1 MPDDDH
7 EPRRPET
14 SSSATGSPDAEAG
27 SRAPARVTDQ
37 PVTARGQRTRSKV
50 LAAAEA
56 VFGEL
61 GYERASI
68 VEITRAAGVAQG
80 TFYVYF
86 PSKKAVFVEL
96 VWELNRKLRRSL
108 RVASDALVDPDR
120 FELERVGALTF
131 LRFVREHKNLYRIV
145 RQAEFV
151 DEALYREYYRELSAG
166 YRRGLEQSMANGEIR
181 RFDPDT
187 LVYMMMG
194 ILDFVGMRW
203 VLWED
208 ALPPEAVLEDV
219 LRFIRDGLRR
229 REGGEA

>member
-1 MPDDDH
+1 VSS
-7 EPRRPET
+7 PR
-14 SSSATGSPDAEAG
+14 
-27 SRAPARVTDQ
+27 PARPPEQ
-37 PVTARGQRTRSKV
+37 PATARGQRTRQK
-50 LAAAEA
+50 LLDAAEA
-56 VFGEL
+56 VFGEV

-108 RVASDALVDPDR
+108 RKATDALVDPDR

-131 LRFVREHKNLYRIV
+131 LEFVKEHQSLYRIV

-151 DEALYREYYRELSAG
+151 DEALFREYYRELSAG
-166 YRRGLEQSMANGEIR
+166 YRRGLEQSMDTGEIR
-181 RFDPDT
+181 RFDPEA
-187 LVYMMMG
+187 LVYMLMG
-194 ILDFVGMRW
+194 ILDFMGMRW
-203 VLWED
+203 VLWEGK
-208 ALPPEAVLEDV
+208 LPSQEVLDDM

-229 REGGEA
+229 RDGEP

>member
-1 MPDDDH
+1 ML
-7 EPRRPET
+7 T
-14 SSSATGSPDAEAG
+14 GVALSMSSSPPTPEP
-27 SRAPARVTDQ
+27 PA
-37 PVTARGQRTRSKV
+37 TARGQRTRQK
-50 LAAAEA
+50 LLDAAEA

-86 PSKKAVFVEL
+86 PGKKAVFVEL
-96 VWELNRKLRRSL
+96 VWELNKKLRRSL
-108 RVASDALVDPDR
+108 RTASDALVDPDR

-131 LRFVREHKNLYRIV
+131 LRFVQEHKSLYRIV

-151 DEALYREYYRELSAG
+151 DEALFREYYRELSAG
-166 YRRGLEQSMANGEIR
+166 YRRSLEQSMERGEIR
-181 RFDPDT
+181 RFDPEA
-187 LVYMMMG
+187 LVYMLMG

-208 ALPPEAVLEDV
+208 QLPSPEVVDDM
-219 LRFIRDGLRR
+219 LRLIRDGLRR
-229 REGGEA
+229 REGAGE

>member
-1 MPDDDH
+1 M
-7 EPRRPET
+7 
-14 SSSATGSPDAEAG
+14 SSSSSG
-27 SRAPARVTDQ
+27 RAPEPA
-37 PVTARGQRTRSKV
+37 TARGQRTRGKV

-56 VFGEL
+56 VFGEM

-96 VWELNRKLRRSL
+96 VWELNRKLRKSL
-108 RVASDALVDPDR
+108 RMATDALVNPDR

-131 LRFVREHKNLYRIV
+131 LRFVQEHENLYRIV

-151 DEALYREYYRELSAG
+151 DEELYREYYRELSAG
-166 YRRGLEQSMANGEIR
+166 YRRGLEASMDKGEIR
-181 RFDPDT
+181 RFDPDA
-187 LVYMMMG
+187 LVYMLMG

-203 VLWED
+203 VLWEGK
-208 ALPPEAVLEDV
+208 LPPEAVLDDM
-219 LRFIRDGLRR
+219 LRFIRDGLRK
-229 REGGEA
+229 REGEDEG

>member
-1 MPDDDH
+1 M
-7 EPRRPET
+7 
-14 SSSATGSPDAEAG
+14 SSSPPG
-27 SRAPARVTDQ
+27 RAPEPA
-37 PVTARGQRTRSKV
+37 TARGQRTRQK
-50 LAAAEA
+50 LLDAAEA

-108 RVASDALVDPDR
+108 RLASDALVDPDR

-131 LRFVREHKNLYRIV
+131 LEFVREHRNLYRIV

-151 DEALYREYYRELSAG
+151 DEALFREYYRELSDG
-166 YRRGLEQSMANGEIR
+166 YRRGLEQSMDRGEIR
-181 RFDPDT
+181 RFDPDA
-187 LVYMMMG
+187 LVYMLMG
-194 ILDFVGMRW
+194 ILDFMGMRW

-208 ALPPEAVLEDV
+208 ALPSQAVLDDM
-219 LRFIRDGLRR
+219 LRLIRDGLRK
-229 REGGEA
+229 REGEE

>member
-1 MPDDDH
+1 M
-7 EPRRPET
+7 
-14 SSSATGSPDAEAG
+14 SSSPPTPPEP
-27 SRAPARVTDQ
+27 PA
-37 PVTARGQRTRSKV
+37 TARGQRTRQK
-50 LAAAEA
+50 LLDAAEA
-56 VFGEL
+56 VFGEM

-108 RVASDALVDPDR
+108 RSATDALVNADR

-131 LRFVREHKNLYRIV
+131 LQFVQEHQSLYRIV

-151 DEALYREYYRELSAG
+151 DEALFREYYKELSANW
-166 YRRGLEQSMANGEIR
+166 RRGLEAAMDRGEIR
-181 RFDPDT
+181 RFDPEA
-187 LVYMMMG
+187 LVYMLMG

-203 VLWED
+203 VLWEGK
-208 ALPPEAVLEDV
+208 LPEPGVIDDM

-229 REGGEA
+229 REGE

>member
-1 MPDDDH
+1 MSS
-7 EPRRPET
+7 
-14 SSSATGSPDAEAG
+14 SSSAPATG
-27 SRAPARVTDQ
+27 PA
-37 PVTARGQRTRSKV
+37 TARGQRTRNKL
-50 LAAAEA
+50 LAAAET
-56 VFGEL
+56 VFGDM

-108 RVASDALVDPDR
+108 RAATDALVDPDR

-131 LRFVREHKNLYRIV
+131 LRFVQEHKDLYRIV

-151 DEALYREYYRELSAG
+151 DEELFREYYRELSAG
-166 YRRGLEQSMANGEIR
+166 YRRGLEQSMDKGEIR
-181 RFDPDT
+181 RFDPEA
-187 LVYMMMG
+187 LVYMLMG

-203 VLWED
+203 VLWENE
-208 ALPPEAVLEDV
+208 LPSEAVIEDMV
-219 LRFIRDGLRR
+219 RFIRDGLRR
-229 REGGEA
+229 REGEDG

>member
-1 MPDDDH
+1 MSSPPPTP
-7 EPRRPET
+7 EP
-14 SSSATGSPDAEAG
+14 
-27 SRAPARVTDQ
+27 PA
-37 PVTARGQRTRSKV
+37 TARGQRTRQK
-50 LAAAEA
+50 LLDAAEA

-96 VWELNRKLRRSL
+96 VWELNKKLRRSL
-108 RVASDALVDPDR
+108 RTATDALVDPDR

-131 LRFVREHKNLYRIV
+131 LQFVQDHQSLYRIV

-151 DEALYREYYRELSAG
+151 DEALFREYYRELSAG
-166 YRRGLEQSMANGEIR
+166 YRRGLEQSMAKGEIR
-181 RFDPDT
+181 RFDPEA
-187 LVYMMMG
+187 LVYMLMG

-203 VLWED
+203 VLWEGK
-208 ALPPEAVLEDV
+208 LPSPEVVDDM

-229 REGGEA
+229 REGEDA

>member
-1 MPDDDH
+1 M
-7 EPRRPET
+7 
-14 SSSATGSPDAEAG
+14 SSSPSD
-27 SRAPARVTDQ
+27 RAPEPA
-37 PVTARGQRTRSKV
+37 TARGQRTRGKV

-56 VFGEL
+56 VFGEM

-96 VWELNRKLRRSL
+96 VWELNRKLRKSL
-108 RVASDALVDPDR
+108 RMATDALVNPDR

-131 LRFVREHKNLYRIV
+131 LRFVQEHENLYRIV

-151 DEALYREYYRELSAG
+151 DEELYREYYRELSAG
-166 YRRGLEQSMANGEIR
+166 YRRGLEASMDKGEIR
-181 RFDPDT
+181 RFDPDA
-187 LVYMMMG
+187 LVYMLMG

-203 VLWED
+203 VLWEGK
-208 ALPPEAVLEDV
+208 LPPEAVLDDM
-219 LRFIRDGLRR
+219 LRFIRDGLRK
-229 REGGEA
+229 REGEDEG

>member
-1 MPDDDH
+1 V
-7 EPRRPET
+7 
-14 SSSATGSPDAEAG
+14 SSSPP
-27 SRAPARVTDQ
+27 APPEPPA
-37 PVTARGQRTRSKV
+37 TARGQRTRQK
-50 LAAAEA
+50 LLDAAEA

-68 VEITRAAGVAQG
+68 VEITRSAGVAQG

-108 RVASDALVDPDR
+108 RTATDALVGADR

-131 LRFVREHKNLYRIV
+131 LEFVQQHQSLYRIV

-151 DEALYREYYRELSAG
+151 DEALFREYYRELSAG
-166 YRRGLEQSMANGEIR
+166 WRRGLQAAMDEGQIR
-181 RFDPDT
+181 RFDPEA
-187 LVYMMMG
+187 LVYMLMG

-203 VLWED
+203 VLWEGE
-208 ALPPEAVLEDV
+208 LPPRAVLDDM

-229 REGGEA
+229 REGEHGPPATAQRRADDRQE